1 MCVLANL
8 FLDSNSSEEHQYWSR
23 TLPSAAA
30 LSFDLLLIP
39 FSPSSFNRL
48 LASLPFFTVLLS
60 HRRLRQPP
68 PPLPK
73 RLSRFVYQRVD
84 LHFVCVLSAVVFF
97 FSLHSALCLPQSSGG
112 VSWDDVTSLTHN
124 DTQSAKPYE
133 RFTSNM
139 YNLYMERSCKLNENR
154 HTDTIAL

>member
-60 HRRLRQPP
+60 HRRLRQFPP
-68 PPLPK
+68 PQEAFEVCLPK
-73 RLSRFVYQRVD
+73 GRPTLC
-84 LHFVCVLSAVVFF
+84 VCSFCGCVFF

-112 VSWDDVTSLTHN
+112 VSWDDVTSLPHN
-124 DTQSAKPYE
+124 DTQSLKPYE
-133 RFTSNM
+133 RFISNM

-154 HTDTIAL
+154 HTDTIVL